1 MFRNILIT
9 GASAGLG
16 VEFGRQLAPKCRH
29 LILVARRYGRL
40 EQIRARLLLHHSNLD
55 VYIYEADLTDPAQR
69 EGFVDWMNTLNFKID
84 LLINNA
90 GFGDHGPFADSEWEK
105 VRGMIQLNIEALTH
119 LTLRL
124 LPQLKSHPRAAVLN
138 VSSVAGMVPL
148 PETAVYAATKAYVSS
163 FSEALRAEL
172 RGTGVGVTQLCPGP
186 VETEFTEV
194 AARGR
199 KRNLTAPEAFKVP
212 AQRVVADALRAVNS
226 DRPRVVP
233 GLIVCVVMLALSAL
247 PLLLLR
253 PLLNRTVR

>member
-16 VEFGRQLAPKCRH
+16 REFARQLAPHCRH
-29 LILVARRYGRL
+29 LILVARRHDRL
-40 EQIRARLLLHHSNLD
+40 DQARAQLLLHHSNLD
-55 VYIYEADLTDPAQR
+55 AHIYEADLADPAQR
-69 EGFVDWMNTLNFKID
+69 EAFVEWVNGLNFKID

-90 GFGDHGPFADSEWEK
+90 GYGDHGPFAESDWDK
-105 VRGMIQLNIEALTH
+105 VRGMIQLNVEALTH

-124 LPQLKSHPRAAVLN
+124 LPQLKSHPRAAILN
-138 VSSVAGMVPL
+138 VSSIAGMIPL
-148 PETAVYAATKAYVSS
+148 PDTAVYAATKAYVSS

-194 AARGR
+194 ASRGR
-199 KRNLTAPEAFKVP
+199 KRHLTAPEAFMVSP
-212 AQRVVADALRAVNS
+212 RQVVAEALRAVRA

-233 GLIVCVVMLALSAL
+233 GLLVCVVMLALSAL

-253 PLLNRTVR
+253 PMLNRAVR